1 MHAIVLFGSVNWI
14 CTQQCVCASVCVACM
29 SRCKAP
35 GFICLDG
42 GLKALTHIGP
52 CNALL
57 TERRLWIYFT
67 ASRCACL
74 FMSFYVAIFLCKC
87 WRTTDGQATTCRG
100 GWGGGAAREGQ
111 ALWPGL
117 RLTGSEAV
125 KVFASLMFRW
135 FFFKYLPAEI
145 IHAKSVRI
153 FSTFHLLTVYR
164 YCVKCQQINNMRR
177 NMYTLH
183 EYEYMAQ
190 WVPWFIVCLC
200 RGLALGMWRTWFTQ
214 RRVSGMWTKCRRGPW
229 IICEWVVGS
238 EKIWY
243 GATE

>member
-1 MHAIVLFGSVNWI
+1 MHAIVYFGSVNWI

-57 TERRLWIYFT
+57 TETETERRLWIYFT

-100 GWGGGAAREGQ
+100 GWGGDGSRGAGAVAG
-111 ALWPGL
+111 A
-117 RLTGSEAV
+117 EADR
-125 KVFASLMFRW
+125 KRSR
-135 FFFKYLPAEI
+135 
-145 IHAKSVRI
+145 KSVCQFNVPFVFFLSI
-153 FSTFHLLTVYR
+153 
-164 YCVKCQQINNMRR
+164 CQQ
-177 NMYTLH
+177 
-183 EYEYMAQ
+183 
-190 WVPWFIVCLC
+190 
-200 RGLALGMWRTWFTQ
+200 
-214 RRVSGMWTKCRRGPW
+214 K
-229 IICEWVVGS
+229 
-238 EKIWY
+238 
-243 GATE
+243 